1 MSEVTDLLR
10 TLAGREGGPDSQLLT
25 LVHGEL
31 RRIAGRLMGRERR
44 EHTLSA
50 TALVNEAWLRLA
62 QTDHEFRDRR
72 HFLGVAAEAMRR
84 LLVDHARGRARIRR
98 GGAAIRITLRGD
110 EAALLEDP
118 HEFLALDDAIHRLH
132 AMDPRMGQ
140 VVRLRYFAGLSIEE
154 TAEALSV
161 SPRTVKR
168 EWTLARAWLFRELRD
183 NGDSDDGRR

>member
-1 MSEVTDLLR
+1 MSEVTDLLK
-10 TLAGREGGPDSQLLT
+10 TLAGREGGPDSQLQT

-31 RRIAGRLMGRERR
+31 RRIAGRLMSRERR
-44 EHTLSA
+44 EHTLTA

-62 QTDHEFRDRR
+62 RADHAFRDRR
-72 HFLGVAAEAMRR
+72 HFLNVAAEAMRR

-98 GGAAIRITLRGD
+98 GGGAIQITLRGD
-110 EAALLEDP
+110 EAGLPEDP
-118 HEFLALDDAIHRLH
+118 QEFLALDDAIHRLH
-132 AMDPRMGQ
+132 AKDPRMGQ

-183 NGDSDDGRR
+183 NGDLSDGRT